1 MFTIGRNVLM
11 KVSTSQVRSHHP
23 ATVDDVKASSVRSS
37 EGQLGDVSQSRQR
50 RGQRPVNDEWAKD
63 TGRLSGSGVHKQGPR
78 EQVHVLEK
86 AQEDLLSRADT
97 MSRHAR
103 QFQAFL
109 MGGESQ
115 TPRTH
120 WANVRGSSEL
130 TRQLLRAN
138 VSLRFRG

>member
-1 MFTIGRNVLM
+1 M
-11 KVSTSQVRSHHP
+11 KVSTPRVTSHHSG
-23 ATVDDVKASSVRSS
+23 TVDDVEASSVRLSLRQS
-37 EGQLGDVSQSRQR
+37 RDVSQSRQK
-50 RGQRPVNDEWAKD
+50 RGQRSANDEWAKD
-63 TGRLSGSGVHKQGPR
+63 TGRLSGTGVHKQGPR
-78 EQVHVLEK
+78 EQVHVIEK
-86 AQEDLLSRADT
+86 AQEGLLSRADA
-97 MSRHAR
+97 MSQHAR

>member
-1 MFTIGRNVLM
+1 M
-11 KVSTSQVRSHHP
+11 SHHP
-23 ATVDDVKASSVRSS
+23 GSLDDGKTSSVRLS
-37 EGQLGDVSQSRQR
+37 EGQRRDVSLSDQK
-50 RGQRPVNDEWAKD
+50 RGQRSANDEWAKD

-78 EQVHVLEK
+78 EQVHVIEK
-86 AQEDLLSRADT
+86 AQEGLLSRADA
-97 MSRHAR
+97 MSQHAR

-115 TPRTH
+115 TPRRH
-120 WANVRGSSEL
+120 WTNVRGSSDL